1 MQKMSSGM
9 SSIWLG
15 DKSPRQIDGK
25 VNDNQANE
33 KAPTDKF
40 IVLSKFIFSSNIYNK
55 GNNKN

>member
-1 MQKMSSGM
+1 MSSGM